1 MTTQLHSQGE
11 VGIWTIPFTSTPLSF
26 YNMFFLSQSKPK
38 KKESIL
44 PRTDLDDKFYF
55 LTIIKMASL
64 HLTFAGSGHGP
75 SWAGEE
81 LGSQSEP
88 EQQAAQKALVHKC
101 TWKST
106 EENPFSYSTNIC
118 WVPIK
123 VPMKLSSQM
132 YSLN

>member
-1 MTTQLHSQGE
+1 MDSSLYFHSTE
-11 VGIWTIPFTSTPLSF
+11 
-26 YNMFFLSQSKPK
+26 FLQYAPSDWANPSLT

-88 EQQAAQKALVHKC
+88 EQ
-101 TWKST
+101 
-106 EENPFSYSTNIC
+106 
-118 WVPIK
+118 
-123 VPMKLSSQM
+123 
-132 YSLN
+132 